1 MVEIYLHLVAGR
13 LAHVE
18 GLKKSLE
25 ILILQNLGV
34 VKYCVGQG

>member
-1 MVEIYLHLVAGR
+1 MVETYLHMVTGR

-34 VKYCVGQG
+34 EKY

>member
-1 MVEIYLHLVAGR
+1 MVGLDLHMVTGR

-25 ILILQNLGV
+25 ILILRYLDV
-34 VKYCVGQG
+34 EKY